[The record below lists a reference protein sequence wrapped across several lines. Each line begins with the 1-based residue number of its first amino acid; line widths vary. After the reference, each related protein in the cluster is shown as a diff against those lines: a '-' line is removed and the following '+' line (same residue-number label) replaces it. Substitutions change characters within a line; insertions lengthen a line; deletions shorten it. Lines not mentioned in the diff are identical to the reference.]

1 MIGIDHTCQF
11 LIYLSFFHTNS
22 LTQKMSS
29 SKNNTNDNGDDDGDV
44 QHVVENAQANKQA
57 TVDLEKVILFRN
69 IIFFIHIII

>member
-1 MIGIDHTCQF
+1 
-11 LIYLSFFHTNS
+11 
-22 LTQKMSS
+22 MSS

>member
-1 MIGIDHTCQF
+1 
-11 LIYLSFFHTNS
+11 
-22 LTQKMSS
+22 MSS

-57 TVDLEKVILFRN
+57 AVDLEKVILFRN